1 MMYKSNNNNSLP
13 GVVDSCQR
21 AIMGSLS
28 AKRAAIMIITIKTV
42 EYKFNDFLDHSNTE
56 SWSFA
61 PPTIIGAEGD
71 AILLLSKISTYQ
83 K

>member
-1 MMYKSNNNNSLP
+1 
-13 GVVDSCQR
+13 
-21 AIMGSLS
+21 
-28 AKRAAIMIITIKTV
+28 MIITIKTV